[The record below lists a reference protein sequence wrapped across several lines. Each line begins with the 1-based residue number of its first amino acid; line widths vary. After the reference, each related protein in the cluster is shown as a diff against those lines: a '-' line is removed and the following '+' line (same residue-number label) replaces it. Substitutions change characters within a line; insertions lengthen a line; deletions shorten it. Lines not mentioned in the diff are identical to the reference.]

1 MLLLVLTVIYMLYT
15 YTYTHTCIALVLY
28 FMLFYNCFTNQKQI
42 KKLIDGL
49 RGKKATKRNRK
60 RLSSDIDDRNEQTK
74 TDDVEKEEGGQD
86 VNNMR
91 FAFAGVQGAYAAGS
105 DGLGSAV
112 AGIHAVPADDAAAG
126 VRALVLPRAA

>member
-49 RGKKATKRNRK
+49 REKKATKRNRK

-91 FAFAGVQGAYAAGS
+91 FVFAGVQGAYAAGS

>member
-1 MLLLVLTVIYMLYT
+1 M
-15 YTYTHTCIALVLY
+15 
-28 FMLFYNCFTNQKQI
+28 
-42 KKLIDGL
+42 
-49 RGKKATKRNRK
+49 
-60 RLSSDIDDRNEQTK
+60 
-74 TDDVEKEEGGQD
+74 
-86 VNNMR
+86 NNMR